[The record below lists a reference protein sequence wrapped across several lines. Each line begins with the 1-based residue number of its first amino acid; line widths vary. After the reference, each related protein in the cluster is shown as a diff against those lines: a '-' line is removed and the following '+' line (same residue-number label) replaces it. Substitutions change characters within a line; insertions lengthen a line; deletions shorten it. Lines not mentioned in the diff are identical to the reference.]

1 MSRLA
6 GTVINKTG
14 YTAGSQMPIVDLALG
29 GTFGHAIDW
38 KSYNSD
44 TPHVLQPMTVRVIEA
59 PRGFED
65 LDEPEKWREALV
77 ACFERHAR
85 QWSGLNS
92 TLTLDTAE
100 TEYGNAGEMI
110 EAPKKMKRNRSQ
122 PQAQYIDKYG
132 RPISLLHIGWG
143 LNLLQDPETNVPNVV
158 TREGVEARDFL
169 LDYIGATVLFFTTDK
184 SMRYIDM
191 AWLVT
196 GMFPKEFPPEEG
208 KRDSVAGG
216 DMLEF
221 SISYTGITQTGNG
234 VKMFAQKILNN
245 MSLTFTNP
253 MNRAAFV
260 SEINADVLATDQT
273 FQDQLEK
280 MAADTVRY

>member
-1 MSRLA
+1 MTRLA
-6 GTVINKTG
+6 GTIATATG
-14 YTAGSQMPIVDLALG
+14 YTVGSQMPITDLALG
-29 GTFGHAIDW
+29 GSFGHAIDW

-44 TPHVLQPMTVRVIEA
+44 TPHVLPPMTVRVVEA

-65 LDEPEKWREALV
+65 LDEPAKWREALV

-110 EAPKKMKRNRSQ
+110 EAPKKMKRNRSN
-122 PQAQYIDKYG
+122 PQAQYVDKYG
-132 RPISLLHIGWG
+132 RPISLFHIGWG

-158 TREGVEARDFL
+158 TRPGVTARDFL
-169 LDYIGATVLFFTTDK
+169 LDYIGATVLFFVTDK

-196 GMFPKEFPPEEG
+196 GMFPKSYPPEEG

-221 SISYTGITQTGNG
+221 DIEYTGITQTGNG
-234 VKMFAQKILNN
+234 VKLFAQKILNN
-245 MSLTFTNP
+245 MVLTYTNP
-253 MNRAAFV
+253 MNRNAFA
-260 SEINADVLATDQT
+260 SEIHADVLATDQT
-273 FQDQLEK
+273 LQDQLANIAK
-280 MAADTVRY
+280 DSLRL